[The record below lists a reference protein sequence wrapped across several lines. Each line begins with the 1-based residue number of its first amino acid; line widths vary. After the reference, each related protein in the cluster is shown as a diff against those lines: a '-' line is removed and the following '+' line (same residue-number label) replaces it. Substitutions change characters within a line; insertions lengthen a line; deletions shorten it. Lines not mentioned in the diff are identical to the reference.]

1 MALVLRAM
9 TLLNITLRAI
19 IVTIRMK
26 VLCPFYRFLD
36 KISAYRSVAR
46 QANLSGLQLHR
57 IGNLSYLTL
66 ISSVP
71 HVPY

>member
-9 TLLNITLRAI
+9 TVKYHASCDYGNVSWTN
-19 IVTIRMK
+19 

-46 QANLSGLQLHR
+46 QANLPGLQLHR
-57 IGNLSYLTL
+57 TGNLSYLTL
-66 ISSVP
+66 INSVP